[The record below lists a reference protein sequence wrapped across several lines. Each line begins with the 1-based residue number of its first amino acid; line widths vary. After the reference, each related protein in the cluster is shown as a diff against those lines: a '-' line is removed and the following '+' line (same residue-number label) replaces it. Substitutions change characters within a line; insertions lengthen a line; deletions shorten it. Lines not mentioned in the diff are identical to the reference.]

1 MSSHYSFP
9 PPGGAP
15 NANSPNPLR
24 PYYSASDSP
33 LQSYYNNT
41 LSSSTLEE
49 ELAAQN
55 ELNSQAAAKELASY
69 GLVKYLTLAIA
80 APFQAGQTLLQVQYL
95 PNDDG
100 FNGDDYDLAELAR
113 REEEY
118 RRAREEETERER
130 ERDYYNDRTG
140 MHSSPAGGYYTSQ
153 YGNVS
158 SSTSSM
164 GRDTYASHRTVN
176 VRRYDPEQRGD
187 YPSTSSPSSALS
199 PPVGSTS
206 SSGHVFRS
214 SVYDEETR
222 PHYQMAPIEGGVW
235 KAVTDLA
242 NHPTEGWMSLWKGQY
257 TNWIYEM
264 LHLFAQPTLEATL
277 NDTFDLYDDTIPL
290 VHLDHVGPNIATMV
304 TSHLVVGFV
313 LSPLEL
319 VRTRL
324 IVQTANPLQRKYSG
338 MLNCFSTIIQEEGVS
353 ALWGGV
359 NLFPTL
365 IYHTLTPLL
374 RNSIPLIIDRVFN
387 LSAADSPFLYSLAEL
402 GLNTIEL
409 LIRLPI
415 ETVRKRLQIQI
426 QNQNQ
431 NSSTTGSVKRYHT
444 VVETRKGR
452 YVGMVDCVYR
462 IIKEEGGHHKRV
474 SRTVRNP
481 DGSTTTTTVQQRPWY
496 SAWGVRGL
504 YTGLG
509 MHLTTNVCL
518 FAVGAVTNLQDEGD
532 DW

>member
-1 MSSHYSFP
+1 MSSSHYNFP

-33 LQSYYNNT
+33 LQSYYNTT
-41 LSSSTLEE
+41 LTSTNLEE

-55 ELNSQAAAKELASY
+55 ELNSQTAAKELLSY
-69 GLVKYLTLAIA
+69 GLVKYMTLAIA
-80 APFQAGQTLLQVQYL
+80 APFEAGQTLLQVQYL

-100 FNGDDYDLAELAR
+100 FNGDELDLAEQAQHEAVAR
-113 REEEY
+113 RQQEIE
-118 RRAREEETERER
+118 AERER
-130 ERDYYNDRTG
+130 ERDFYNDRTG
-140 MHSSPAGGYYTSQ
+140 STTHQTSTTTGYYTSQ
-153 YGNVS
+153 YGALPP
-158 SSTSSM
+158 
-164 GRDTYASHRTVN
+164 RDSYGSPRDSGLISRYNEPT
-176 VRRYDPEQRGD
+176 RYDS
-187 YPSTSSPSSALS
+187 PSTSLAP
-199 PPVGSTS
+199 STS
-206 SSGHVFRS
+206 DPTIRT
-214 SVYDEETR
+214 SVYDEESR
-222 PHYQMAPIEGGVW
+222 PAYQMAPIEGGVW

-242 NHPTEGWMSLWKGQY
+242 KHPTEGWMSLWKGQY

-304 TSHLVVGFV
+304 TSHLVVGFI

-338 MLNCFSTIIQEEGVS
+338 MVNCISTIISEEGVG

-365 IYHTLTPLL
+365 IYHTLTPLMA
-374 RNSIPLIIDRVFN
+374 NSIPLIIDRVFK
-387 LSAADSPFLYSLAEL
+387 LSAADSPVLYSLAEL

-426 QNQNQ
+426 QLQNQNQ
-431 NSSTTGSVKRYHT
+431 SQITSSSRSKSKKYRT
-444 VVETRKGR
+444 VVETRKR
-452 YVGMVDCVYR
+452 PYVGMVDCVYR
-462 IIKEEGGHHKRV
+462 IIKEEGGHHKRI
-474 SRTVRNP
+474 SSP
-481 DGSTTTTTVQQRPWY
+481 SGGAMSSTPSSRPWY

-509 MHLTTNVCL
+509 MHLTSNAAL

>member
-1 MSSHYSFP
+1 MSMRYSFP

-24 PYYSASDSP
+24 PYYTGSDSP
-33 LQSYYNNT
+33 LQSYYNST
-41 LSSSTLEE
+41 LSSASLEE

-55 ELNSQAAAKELASY
+55 EINSQAAAKELASY
-69 GLVKYLTLAIA
+69 GLVKYMTLAIS
-80 APFQAGQTLLQVQYL
+80 APFEVGQTLLQVQYL

-100 FNGDDYDLAELAR
+100 FNGDEQDLAEQAR
-113 REEEY
+113 REDEE
-118 RRAREEETERER
+118 RRAREEAAERE
-130 ERDYYNDRTG
+130 YYERTG
-140 MHSSPAGGYYTSQ
+140 ILSSASGSYYSSQ
-153 YGNVS
+153 YGNS
-158 SSTSSM
+158 GGP
-164 GRDTYASHRTVN
+164 GRDGYESSRSRYEQDQRRRDYDVTSVQTTSGSASG
-176 VRRYDPEQRGD
+176 Y
-187 YPSTSSPSSALS
+187 
-199 PPVGSTS
+199 
-206 SSGHVFRS
+206 VFRR

-222 PHYQMAPIEGGVW
+222 PAYQLPPVEGGVW

-242 NHPTEGWMSLWKGQY
+242 KHPTEGWMSLWKGQY
-257 TNWIYEM
+257 TNWIHEM
-264 LHLFAQPTLEATL
+264 LHLVAQPTLEATL

-304 TSHLVVGFV
+304 ASHLVIGFI

-324 IVQTANPLQRKYSG
+324 IVQTASPLQRKYSG
-338 MLNCFSTIIQEEGVS
+338 MVNCFTTIIQEEGAS

-365 IYHTLTPLL
+365 IYHILTPLL
-374 RNSIPLIIDRVFN
+374 SNSIPLVIDRVFK
-387 LSAADSPFLYSLAEL
+387 LSAADSPVLYSLAEL

-415 ETVRKRLQIQI
+415 ETVRKRLQLQI
-426 QNQNQ
+426 QRKQ
-431 NSSTTGSVKRYHT
+431 SSDAATVKKYHT
-444 VVETRKGR
+444 AVETRKR
-452 YVGMVDCVYR
+452 PYVGMVDCIYR

-474 SRTVRNP
+474 SRTTVVKSA
-481 DGSTTTTTVQQRPWY
+481 DGKTQQVITTVVQRPWY

-509 MHLTTNVCL
+509 MHLTTNIGL

>member
-1 MSSHYSFP
+1 MSTHYSFP

-41 LSSSTLEE
+41 LSSSSLEE

-69 GLVKYLTLAIA
+69 GFVKYFTLAIA
-80 APFQAGQTLLQVQYL
+80 APFHAGQTLLQVQYL

-100 FNGDDYDLAELAR
+100 FNGDEYDYAEQVK

-118 RRAREEETERER
+118 RRAREEEEERER
-130 ERDYYNDRTG
+130 ERGFYNDRTG
-140 MHSSPAGGYYTSQ
+140 MQHSSGTGGYYVSQ
-153 YGNVS
+153 YGNLS

-164 GRDTYASHRTVN
+164 THDSYASQRTVN
-176 VRRYDPEQRGD
+176 VSRYGTDQPGD
-187 YPSTSSPSSALS
+187 HLSGSASSSAL
-199 PPVGSTS
+199 P
-206 SSGHVFRS
+206 FRS
-214 SVYDEETR
+214 SVYDEDSR
-222 PHYQMAPIEGGVW
+222 PSYQMPPIEGGVW

-242 NHPTEGWMSLWKGQY
+242 HHPTEGWMSLWKGQY

-304 TSHLVVGFV
+304 TSHLVVGFI

-338 MLNCFSTIIQEEGVS
+338 MVNCITTIMQEEGVS

-374 RNSIPLIIDRVFN
+374 RNSIPLIIDRVFK

-415 ETVRKRLQIQI
+415 ETIRKRLQIQI
-426 QNQNQ
+426 QVQNRDRQ
-431 NSSTTGSVKRYHT
+431 STGASKRYHT
-444 VVETRKGR
+444 VVETRKR
-452 YVGMVDCVYR
+452 AYVGMVDCVYR

-474 SRTVRNP
+474 SRTVKNP
-481 DGSTTTTTVQQRPWY
+481 DGTVTTTTIQQRPWY

>member
-1 MSSHYSFP
+1 MSHYSYP

-41 LSSSTLEE
+41 LSSATLEE

-69 GLVKYLTLAIA
+69 GLIKYMTLAIA
-80 APFQAGQTLLQVQYL
+80 APFEAGQTLLQVQYL

-100 FNGDDYDLAELAR
+100 FNGDDFDIAEK
-113 REEEY
+113 
-118 RRAREEETERER
+118 
-130 ERDYYNDRTG
+130 
-140 MHSSPAGGYYTSQ
+140 
-153 YGNVS
+153 
-158 SSTSSM
+158 
-164 GRDTYASHRTVN
+164 
-176 VRRYDPEQRGD
+176 
-187 YPSTSSPSSALS
+187 
-199 PPVGSTS
+199 
-206 SSGHVFRS
+206 
-214 SVYDEETR
+214 
-222 PHYQMAPIEGGVW
+222 MAPVEGGVW
-235 KAVTDLA
+235 KAMTALA

-264 LHLFAQPTLEATL
+264 MHLFAQPTLEATL

-304 TSHLVVGFV
+304 TSHLVVGFL

-324 IVQTANPLQRKYSG
+324 VVQTANPLKRKYSG
-338 MLNCFSTIIQEEGVS
+338 MINCFSTIIQEEGFT

-374 RNSIPLIIDRVFN
+374 SNSIPLIIDRVFK
-387 LSAADSPFLYSLAEL
+387 LSAADSPFFYSLAEL

-415 ETVRKRLQIQI
+415 ETVRKRLQIQVKTD
-426 QNQNQ
+426 NGDRRL
-431 NSSTTGSVKRYHT
+431 GSKKYRT
-444 VVETRKGR
+444 VVETRKR
-452 YVGMVDCVYR
+452 PYYGMVDCVYR

-474 SRTVRNP
+474 SSSGDKGGIT
-481 DGSTTTTTVQQRPWY
+481 QRPWY

-509 MHLTTNVCL
+509 MHLTSNVTL

>member
-1 MSSHYSFP
+1 MSTRYSFP

-24 PYYSASDSP
+24 PYYTGSDSP
-33 LQSYYNNT
+33 LQSYYNST
-41 LSSSTLEE
+41 LSSASLEE

-55 ELNSQAAAKELASY
+55 EINSQAAAKELASY
-69 GLVKYLTLAIA
+69 GLVKYMTLAIS
-80 APFQAGQTLLQVQYL
+80 APFEVGQTLLQVQYL
-95 PNDDG
+95 PNDDAAV
-100 FNGDDYDLAELAR
+100 LL
-113 REEEY
+113 
-118 RRAREEETERER
+118 
-130 ERDYYNDRTG
+130 
-140 MHSSPAGGYYTSQ
+140 
-153 YGNVS
+153 
-158 SSTSSM
+158 
-164 GRDTYASHRTVN
+164 
-176 VRRYDPEQRGD
+176 
-187 YPSTSSPSSALS
+187 
-199 PPVGSTS
+199 PPV
-206 SSGHVFRS
+206 
-214 SVYDEETR
+214 
-222 PHYQMAPIEGGVW
+222 EGGVW

-242 NHPTEGWMSLWKGQY
+242 KHPTEGWMSLWKGQY
-257 TNWIYEM
+257 TNWIHEM
-264 LHLFAQPTLEATL
+264 LHLVAQPTLEATL

-304 TSHLVVGFV
+304 ASHLVIGFI

-324 IVQTANPLQRKYSG
+324 IVQTASPLQRKYSG
-338 MLNCFSTIIQEEGVS
+338 MVNCFTTIIQEEGAS

-365 IYHTLTPLL
+365 IYHILTPLL
-374 RNSIPLIIDRVFN
+374 SNSIPLVIDRVFK
-387 LSAADSPFLYSLAEL
+387 LSAADSPVLYSLAEL

-415 ETVRKRLQIQI
+415 ETVRKRLQLQI
-426 QNQNQ
+426 QRKQ
-431 NSSTTGSVKRYHT
+431 SSDAATVKKYHT
-444 VVETRKGR
+444 AVETRKR
-452 YVGMVDCVYR
+452 PYVGMVDCIYR

-474 SRTVRNP
+474 SRTTVVKSA
-481 DGSTTTTTVQQRPWY
+481 DGKTQQVITTVVQRPWY

-509 MHLTTNVCL
+509 MHLTTNIGL

>member
-1 MSSHYSFP
+1 MTTRYNFP
-9 PPGGAP
+9 PPSGAP
-15 NANSPNPLR
+15 NANAPSPLR
-24 PYYSASDSP
+24 PYYTGSDSP

-41 LSSSTLEE
+41 LSSTTLEE
-49 ELAAQN
+49 ELALQN
-55 ELNSQAAAKELASY
+55 ELNSQTAAKELASY
-69 GLVKYLTLAIA
+69 GLVKYMTLAIA
-80 APFQAGQTLLQVQYL
+80 APFEAGQTLLQVQYL

-100 FNGDDYDLAELAR
+100 FNGDDEDLAEKAR
-113 REEEY
+113 RDEEE
-118 RRAREEETERER
+118 RRTRQAEAERE
-130 ERDYYNDRTG
+130 YYNRSG
-140 MHSSPAGGYYTSQ
+140 ILSSNSGSYYDNQ
-153 YGNVS
+153 YNSLS
-158 SSTSSM
+158 SST
-164 GRDTYASHRTVN
+164 GGLDRDGYTPHQPKEFEITSQQTVT
-176 VRRYDPEQRGD
+176 
-187 YPSTSSPSSALS
+187 TSS
-199 PPVGSTS
+199 TF
-206 SSGHVFRS
+206 VFRS

-222 PHYQMAPIEGGVW
+222 PSHQLAPIEGGVW
-235 KAVTDLA
+235 KAVTDLSK
-242 NHPTEGWMSLWKGQY
+242 HSSEGWMSLWKGHY
-257 TNWIYEM
+257 TNWAYEM

-304 TSHLVVGFV
+304 TSHLVVGFI
-313 LSPLEL
+313 LSPFEL

-324 IVQTANPLQRKYSG
+324 VVQTANPLQRKYSG
-338 MLNCFSTIIQEEGVS
+338 MTNCFSTIIQEEGVA

-374 RNSIPLIIDRVFN
+374 SNSIPLIIDRVFK
-387 LSAADSPFLYSLAEL
+387 LSAQDSPVLYALAEL

-426 QNQNQ
+426 QHKDRSNRG
-431 NSSTTGSVKRYHT
+431 SSKRYQT
-444 VVETRKGR
+444 VVETRKR
-452 YVGMVDCVYR
+452 PYYGMVDCVYR

-474 SRTVRNP
+474 PQTKVVKSA
-481 DGSTTTTTVQQRPWY
+481 DGKTQHITTIVTQRPWY
-496 SAWGVRGL
+496 AAWGVRGL

-509 MHLTTNVCL
+509 MHLTTNFAL

>member
-1 MSSHYSFP
+1 MTSRYNFP
-9 PPGGAP
+9 PPSGAP
-15 NANSPNPLR
+15 NANAPNPLR
-24 PYYSASDSP
+24 PYYTGSDSP

-41 LSSSTLEE
+41 LSSTSLEE

-55 ELNSQAAAKELASY
+55 ELNSQTAAKELASY
-69 GLVKYLTLAIA
+69 GLVKYMTLAIA
-80 APFQAGQTLLQVQYL
+80 APFEAGQTLLQVQYL

-100 FNGDDYDLAELAR
+100 FNGDEEDLAEMAR
-113 REEEY
+113 REEVE
-118 RRAREEETERER
+118 RRTREEEA
-130 ERDYYNDRTG
+130 ERDYYSRTG
-140 MHSSPAGGYYTSQ
+140 I
-153 YGNVS
+153 
-158 SSTSSM
+158 
-164 GRDTYASHRTVN
+164 
-176 VRRYDPEQRGD
+176 
-187 YPSTSSPSSALS
+187 LS
-199 PPVGSTS
+199 S
-206 SSGHVFRS
+206 SSGNYYSNQYNSNLGSSTGSLGRDEYASPRSRYDQERREYETNPAQTASGSITASSDYVFRS
-214 SVYDEETR
+214 SVYDEESR
-222 PHYQMAPIEGGVW
+222 PAHQMPPIEGGVW
-235 KAVTDLA
+235 KAVTDLSK
-242 NHPTEGWMSLWKGQY
+242 HPSEGWMSLWKGQY

-304 TSHLVVGFV
+304 TSHLVVGFI

-324 IVQTANPLQRKYSG
+324 VVQTANPLQRKYSG
-338 MLNCFSTIIQEEGVS
+338 MVNCFSTIIQEEGVT

-374 RNSIPLIIDRVFN
+374 SNSIPLIIDRVFK
-387 LSAADSPFLYSLAEL
+387 LSAADSPVLYSLAEL

-415 ETVRKRLQIQI
+415 ETVRKRLQIQMHYKNKERRGAKKY
-426 QNQNQ
+426 Q
-431 NSSTTGSVKRYHT
+431 T
-444 VVETRKGR
+444 VVETRKR
-452 YVGMVDCVYR
+452 PYYGMVDCVYR

-474 SRTVRNP
+474 SRTKVVKSA
-481 DGSTTTTTVQQRPWY
+481 DGKTQQITTTVVQRPWY

-509 MHLTTNVCL
+509 MHLTTNFAL
-518 FAVGAVTNLQDEGD
+518 FAVGTVTNLQDEGD